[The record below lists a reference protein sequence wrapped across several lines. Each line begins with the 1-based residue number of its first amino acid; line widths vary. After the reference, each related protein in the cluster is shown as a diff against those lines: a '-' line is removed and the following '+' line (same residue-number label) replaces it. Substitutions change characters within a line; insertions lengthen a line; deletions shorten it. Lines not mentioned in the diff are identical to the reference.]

1 VGIVFEPM
9 YDPNQPSVQRG
20 VRICDLPRT
29 GSAALSRKLEI
40 GDELLAINDKTMSRL
55 TFDEIM
61 DFIIEAD
68 PEQVNLL
75 FCCPRKEVVA
85 ARNLSRPPSRANG
98 PGATVELVDDN
109 DDDRKKE

>member
-1 VGIVFEPM
+1 M
-9 YDPNQPSVQRG
+9 YDPNAPSIQRG

-29 GSAALSRKLEI
+29 GAAALSRRLEI
-40 GDELLAINDKTMSRL
+40 GDELLSINDKTMSRL

-75 FCCPRKEVVA
+75 FRRPRKEILA
-85 ARNLSRPPSRANG
+85 ARSAAGKVASNPNSTS
-98 PGATVELVDDN
+98 VKWIDDEEN
-109 DDDRKKE
+109 KKKKASSKS